1 MKKMRLFNLISSIL
15 IMAGCFAFMFT
26 GSIYAKSVTSA
37 LFVVMGVVNLIYVL
51 KRGTKNKKFCI
62 FMFIG
67 LFFAFLGDVLLEII
81 FIVGAGFFALGHIFF
96 LIAYCFISKF
106 NWKDILYSAII
117 FVPSLAIILFVP
129 IFNFES
135 ILMQVVCVIYAL
147 VISLMVGKA
156 LGNYIKTRSKFC
168 LVILIGSVL
177 FFFSDFMLL
186 FNYFAFHHVA
196 FGALCLTSYYSAEVF
211 LAYSILNSKKR

>member
-15 IMAGCFAFMFT
+15 IMAGCFVFMFT

-37 LFVVMGVVNLIYVL
+37 MFVIMGLVNLIHVL
-51 KRGTKNKKFCI
+51 KIGTKNKKFCI

-135 ILMQVVCVIYAL
+135 ILMQVVCVVYAL
-147 VISLMVGKA
+147 IISLMVGKSVA
-156 LGNYIKTRSKFC
+156 NYIKTRSKFC
-168 LVILIGSVL
+168 LVVLIGSVL

-186 FNYFAFHHVA
+186 FNYFAFHHIA
-196 FGALCLTSYYSAEVF
+196 FSALCLTSYYLAEVL